1 MLKRSIQCLF
11 LGLVVVLGGCMVANA
26 VVDPYTNLRFEALGN
41 VNPDGTAR
49 PSPVVVR
56 VYELSSGET
65 FRSAGFFDL
74 YDEPR
79 AVLERDLLSMSEL
92 VVRPGL
98 VQMHPMQLNR
108 KTRYIGIVAAFQ
120 NIEEAEW
127 KLIID
132 ARPRAYQTMNIEL
145 DELTIKRVFN

>member
-1 MLKRSIQCLF
+1 MVVRGIQCLF
-11 LGLVVVLGGCMVANA
+11 LSLVVLLGGCVVANA

-41 VNPDGTAR
+41 VNPDGTNR

-56 VYELSSGET
+56 VYELSSAET

-98 VQMHPMQLNR
+98 VQMQPMQLNR
-108 KTRYIGIVAAFQ
+108 KTRYIGVVVAFQ
-120 NIEEAEW
+120 NIEDAQW
-127 KLIID
+127 KLVLD

-145 DELTIKRVFN
+145 DGLTIKQVFN

>member
-1 MLKRSIQCLF
+1 MVVRGIQCLF
-11 LGLVVVLGGCMVANA
+11 LGLVVVLGGCVVANA

-41 VNPDGTAR
+41 VNPDGTSR

-56 VYELSSGET
+56 VYELSSAET

-98 VQMHPMQLNR
+98 VQMQPMQLNR
-108 KTRYIGIVAAFQ
+108 KTRYIGVVVAFQ
-120 NIEEAEW
+120 SIEDAQW
-127 KLIID
+127 KLVLD

-145 DELTIKRVFN
+145 DGLTVRQVFN